1 MKKLFCI
8 PAFSLFLLCANAQKR
23 KLASDK
29 EQLFTTEEINRLDSL
44 LQGYYKKSGN
54 LIVVCS
60 DTLDVTTK
68 MYKDSL
74 IKEYIGDELIKPY
87 AVFLLLSRRNSTIQL
102 ESNDLSTSSPGKE
115 DTADP
120 AKKNSEKNDS
130 AYLAKKSQ
138 ETLNEFMK
146 IISAGIPAFK
156 EKKREER
163 TTIICLKAMEFL
175 DALPKRIQ

>member
-1 MKKLFCI
+1 MHTCILLF
-8 PAFSLFLLCANAQKR
+8 PSLCQCTKKR

-102 ESNDLSTSSPGKE
+102 ESNDLSTKQSLGKR
-115 DTADP
+115 TQLIP
-120 AKKNSEKNDS
+120 PKKNSEKNDS

-146 IISAGIPAFK
+146 IISPLAYLHLKKRK
-156 EKKREER
+156 EKKEQ
-163 TTIICLKAMEFL
+163 LLFV
-175 DALPKRIQ
+175 